1 MIAKNYD
8 EFMDRMTHA
17 IQMALNTPTGQELVQ
32 DLLQLKLK
40 ENPHMSQEE
49 WSKTKAQFM
58 VYVFHWF
65 VTNEPGVMQELAGHV
80 WEALQNG
87 AH

>member
-1 MIAKNYD
+1 MIAKNFD
-8 EFMDRMTHA
+8 EFVDKMTSA
-17 IQMALNTPTGQELVQ
+17 IQMALNTPTGQELIQ

-40 ENPHMSQEE
+40 ENPRMSQKE

-65 VTNEPGVMQELAGHV
+65 TKNEPGVMQELAGHV
-80 WEALQNG
+80 WEALRNE